1 MHNNSY
7 THKRERE
14 RHARTYSHNNSR
26 THAHGKGFREDS
38 DGHMRVTAVVARR
51 WDVIERAIFVVALRR
66 MARHTGD
73 AFAIR
78 VINEMSSEQ
87 KQVGAWLGV

>member
-1 MHNNSY
+1 MCTT
-7 THKRERE
+7 THTHTRERE
-14 RHARTYSHNNSR
+14 RDTHAHTATTTHA
-26 THAHGKGFREDS
+26 HAHGKGFREDS